1 MKLCIKKMENE
12 VEMAGK
18 AYVHYCSWQ
27 EAYKGLVDQS
37 YLAALTLDKCM
48 DIARRY
54 PDNIHVALDEDKV
67 VGFVAY
73 GGCRNADLPL
83 AGEVFAIYVLSD
95 YYCKGVGTAL
105 MRAALDQLDGYPQ
118 VAVWVLKDNARA
130 IAFYRKCG
138 FAFDGTEQTITLGTP
153 VSEVRMILT
162 RQ

>member
-1 MKLCIKKMENE
+1 MKLCIKKMETE
-12 VEMAGK
+12 AEMVGK
-18 AYVHYCSWQ
+18 AYVHYRSWQ

-37 YLAALTLDKCM
+37 YLDALTLDKCM

-54 PDNIHVALDEDKV
+54 PDNVLVALDEDNV

-73 GGCRNADLPL
+73 GGYRNADLPL

-95 YYCKGVGTAL
+95 YFGKGVGLAL
-105 MRAALDQLDGYPQ
+105 MHAALDQLGDYPQ
-118 VAVWVLKDNARA
+118 VAVWVLKDNART

-162 RQ
+162 R